1 MSGMRG
7 KCLNMLHVYED
18 SLWALG
24 DKSIKPPLILPQAPT
39 PTKTEEDKE
48 VEKEGSDEKQEDNE
62 TSSADDKKELG
73 EEEKKDQLADNEKKM
88 DELKLDDKEEAVD
101 ESELNEEEEK
111 KDDIDHE
118 KLLLDS
124 FLTAAKFKSKE
135 FKLPVIV
142 STFMKIMQTCW

>member
-1 MSGMRG
+1 MYMSGMRG

-39 PTKTEEDKE
+39 LTKTEEDKE
-48 VEKEGSDEKQEDNE
+48 VEKEESEENQEDNE
-62 TSSADDKKELG
+62 TSSTDKKESG

-88 DELKLDDKEEAVD
+88 DELKLDDKEETVD
-101 ESELNEEEEK
+101 ESEEEEK

>member
-1 MSGMRG
+1 
-7 KCLNMLHVYED
+7 
-18 SLWALG
+18 
-24 DKSIKPPLILPQAPT
+24 
-39 PTKTEEDKE
+39 
-48 VEKEGSDEKQEDNE
+48 
-62 TSSADDKKELG
+62 
-73 EEEKKDQLADNEKKM
+73 LADNEKKM